1 MTPFMLYPKPLFF
14 LILENTVLYNFD
26 EIIDRRDTGSF
37 KWHYSDDTIPLW
49 VADMDFK
56 TAQPILAA
64 IEQVTQHGIL
74 GYTVPTEPLY
84 QAIIDWHGSRYD
96 LWLDKRDI
104 LFSTGVVPSLVLMM
118 KVFTEA
124 GNAVLINDP
133 IYTPFMTKVLDNNR
147 KLVTSALQEN
157 EGRYYLD
164 LADIEAKIIEH
175 EIKLY
180 LFCNPH
186 NPGGRV
192 WTADELEAL
201 LLICKKHDVAIVSDE
216 IHQDLTLKGHTFTPF
231 LTLATGYEHKM
242 VSLTSMTKTFNI
254 AGIKGSMIFAKDS
267 ALLSKINQQQR
278 LSDEH
283 ELNLFAYTAM
293 HRAYEEGGEWLA
305 QALTYIEAN
314 IDLTIQFLEEHLP
327 KIKVMR
333 PEASYLIWLDCSAY
347 AQDDQLLYDRL
358 RAAKVE
364 LSAGIKYGNEGH
376 LKMRL
381 NVACPKTLLIE
392 GLNRMYTALNIDDFN
407 IVDSI

>member
-1 MTPFMLYPKPLFF
+1 M
-14 LILENTVLYNFD
+14 LYNFD
-26 EIIDRRDTGSF
+26 EIIDRRHTGSL

-56 TAQPILAA
+56 TAEPILKA
-64 IEQVTQHGIL
+64 IEQVAQHGVL
-74 GYTVPTEPLY
+74 GYTLPTEPLY

-96 LWLDKRDI
+96 LALQQQDI
-104 LFSTGVVPSLVLMM
+104 LFSPGVVPSLVLIM

-124 GNAVLINDP
+124 GDSVLINNP

-147 KLVTSALQEN
+147 KLVTSALQEID
-157 EGRYYLD
+157 GKYHLD

-175 EIKLY
+175 KVKLY

-201 LLICKKHDVAIVSDE
+201 LLICKKYDVAIVSDE
-216 IHQDLTLKGHTFTPF
+216 IHQDLTLSGHTFTPF
-231 LTLATGYEHKM
+231 LTLAKGYGHKV

-267 ALLSKINQQQR
+267 VLLSKINQQQR

-283 ELNLFAYTAM
+283 ELNLFAYAAI
-293 HRAYEEGGEWLA
+293 RSAYEQGGEWLA

-314 IDLTIQFLEEHLP
+314 IELTLQFLEEHLP
-327 KIKVMR
+327 KVEVMR

-347 AQDDQLLYDRL
+347 AQDDQVLYDKL
-358 RAAKVE
+358 REAKVE
-364 LSAGIKYGNEGH
+364 LSAGIKYGGEGH

-381 NVACPKTLLIE
+381 NVACPKALLIE
-392 GLNRMYTALNIDDFN
+392 GLNRIHSALNN
-407 IVDSI
+407 AP

>member
-1 MTPFMLYPKPLFF
+1 M
-14 LILENTVLYNFD
+14 LYNFD

-64 IEQVTQHGIL
+64 IEQVAQHGIL

-96 LWLDKRDI
+96 LWLDKQDI
-104 LFSTGVVPSLVLMM
+104 LFSPGVVPSLVLMM

-175 EIKLY
+175 KIKLY

-201 LLICKKHDVAIVSDE
+201 LLICKKHDVAI
-216 IHQDLTLKGHTFTPF
+216 
-231 LTLATGYEHKM
+231 
-242 VSLTSMTKTFNI
+242 
-254 AGIKGSMIFAKDS
+254 
-267 ALLSKINQQQR
+267 
-278 LSDEH
+278 
-283 ELNLFAYTAM
+283 
-293 HRAYEEGGEWLA
+293 
-305 QALTYIEAN
+305 
-314 IDLTIQFLEEHLP
+314 
-327 KIKVMR
+327 
-333 PEASYLIWLDCSAY
+333 
-347 AQDDQLLYDRL
+347 
-358 RAAKVE
+358 
-364 LSAGIKYGNEGH
+364 
-376 LKMRL
+376 
-381 NVACPKTLLIE
+381 
-392 GLNRMYTALNIDDFN
+392 
-407 IVDSI
+407 

>member
-1 MTPFMLYPKPLFF
+1 M
-14 LILENTVLYNFD
+14 LYNFD
-26 EIIDRRDTGSF
+26 EIIDRRNTGSF

-56 TAQPILAA
+56 TTQPILAA
-64 IEQVTQHGIL
+64 IEQVAQHGIL

-96 LWLDKRDI
+96 LWLDKQDI
-104 LFSTGVVPSLVLMM
+104 LFSPGVVPSLVLMM

-124 GNAVLINDP
+124 GDAVLINDP

-147 KLVTSALQEN
+147 KLVTSALKEV
-157 EGRYYLD
+157 EVKYHLD

-175 EIKLY
+175 KVKLY
-180 LFCNPH
+180 LLCNPH

-192 WTADELEAL
+192 WTADELNAL
-201 LLICKKHDVAIVSDE
+201 LSICKKYNVAIVSDE
-216 IHQDLTLKGHTFTPF
+216 IHQDLTLNGHTFTPF
-231 LTLATGYEHKM
+231 LSLAKGYEHKV

-254 AGIKGSMIFAKDS
+254 AGIRGSMIFAKDL
-267 ALLSKINQQQR
+267 ALLNKISQQQR

-283 ELNLFAYTAM
+283 ELNLFAYAAM
-293 HRAYEEGGEWLA
+293 RSAYEQGGEWLA
-305 QALTYIEAN
+305 QALDYIEAN
-314 IDLTIQFLEEHLP
+314 IELTLQFLAQHLP

-347 AQDDQLLYDRL
+347 AQEDQMLYDKL

-364 LSAGIKYGNEGH
+364 LSAGIKYGEEGH

-392 GLNRMYTALNIDDFN
+392 GLNRMHTALNSDDFN

>member
-1 MTPFMLYPKPLFF
+1 M
-14 LILENTVLYNFD
+14 LYNFD

-64 IEQVTQHGIL
+64 IEQVAQHGIL

-96 LWLDKRDI
+96 LWLDKQDI
-104 LFSTGVVPSLVLMM
+104 LFSPGVVPSLVLMM

-133 IYTPFMTKVLDNNR
+133 IYTPFMTKVLDNDR
-147 KLVTSALQEN
+147 KMVTSALKEV
-157 EGRYYLD
+157 EGQYHLD
-164 LADIEAKIIEH
+164 LADIEANIIEH
-175 EIKLY
+175 KVKLY
-180 LFCNPH
+180 LLCNPH

-192 WTADELEAL
+192 WTVDELEAL

-216 IHQDLTLKGHTFTPF
+216 IHQDLTLSGHTFIPF
-231 LTLATGYEHKM
+231 LSLAKGYEHKV

-254 AGIKGSMIFAKDS
+254 AGIRGSMIFAKDL
-267 ALLSKINQQQR
+267 ALLNKISQQQH

-283 ELNLFAYTAM
+283 ELNLFAYAAM
-293 HRAYEEGGEWLA
+293 RSAYEQGGEWLA

-314 IDLTIQFLEEHLP
+314 IELTLQFLAQHLP

-347 AQDDQLLYDRL
+347 AQDDQMLYDAL
-358 RAAKVE
+358 REAKVE

-381 NVACPKTLLIE
+381 NVACPKALLIE
-392 GLNRMYTALNIDDFN
+392 GLTRMHTALNSDAFKQ
-407 IVDSI
+407 

>member
-1 MTPFMLYPKPLFF
+1 M
-14 LILENTVLYNFD
+14 LYNFD
-26 EIIDRRDTGSF
+26 EIIDRRNTGSF

-64 IEQVTQHGIL
+64 IEQVAQHGIL
-74 GYTVPTEPLY
+74 GYTVPTDPLY

-96 LWLDKRDI
+96 LWLDKQDI
-104 LFSTGVVPSLVLMM
+104 LFSPGVVPSLVLMM

-124 GNAVLINDP
+124 GDAVLINDP
-133 IYTPFMTKVLDNNR
+133 IYTPFMTKVLDNGR
-147 KLVTSALQEN
+147 KLVISALEEV
-157 EGRYYLD
+157 EGKYHLD
-164 LADIEAKIIEH
+164 LADIEAKIIKH
-175 EIKLY
+175 KVKLY

-192 WTADELEAL
+192 WIADELEAL

-216 IHQDLTLKGHTFTPF
+216 IHQDLTLSGHTFIPF
-231 LTLATGYEHKM
+231 LTLATGYEHKV

-267 ALLSKINQQQR
+267 KLLSKINHQQH

-293 HRAYEEGGEWLA
+293 RSAYEQGGEWLA

-314 IDLTIQFLEEHLP
+314 IDLTLQFLEERLP

-347 AQDDQLLYDRL
+347 TQDDQMLYDKL

-381 NVACPKTLLIE
+381 NVACPKALLIE
-392 GLNRMYTALNIDDFN
+392 GLNRMHTALNSN
-407 IVDSI
+407 ENCKA

>member
-1 MTPFMLYPKPLFF
+1 
-14 LILENTVLYNFD
+14 VLYNFD

-37 KWHYSDDTIPLW
+37 KWHYTDDTIPLW

-96 LWLDKRDI
+96 LWLEQQDI
-104 LFSTGVVPSLVLMM
+104 LFSPGVVPSLVLMM

-124 GNAVLINDP
+124 GDAVLINDP
-133 IYTPFMTKVLDNNR
+133 IYTPFMSKVLDNNR
-147 KLVTSALQEN
+147 KLVTSALKEV
-157 EGRYYLD
+157 EGKYHLD
-164 LADIEAKIIEH
+164 LADIEAKIIKH
-175 EIKLY
+175 KVKLY

-201 LLICKKHDVAIVSDE
+201 LSICKKHDVAIVSDE
-216 IHQDLTLKGHTFTPF
+216 IHQDLTLSGQTFTPF
-231 LTLATGYEHKM
+231 LTLATGYEHKV

-267 ALLSKINQQQR
+267 ALMSKINQQRR

-283 ELNLFAYTAM
+283 ELNLFAYMAM
-293 HRAYEEGGEWLA
+293 RSAYEQGGEWLA

-314 IDLTIQFLEEHLP
+314 IELTISFLEEHLP

-347 AQDDQLLYDRL
+347 AQDDQMLYDAL
-358 RAAKVE
+358 REAKVE
-364 LSAGIKYGNEGH
+364 LSAGIKYGNKGH

-381 NVACPKTLLIE
+381 NIACPKALLIE
-392 GLNRMYTALNIDDFN
+392 GLNRMHTALNSDA
-407 IVDSI
+407 VKQ

>member
-1 MTPFMLYPKPLFF
+1 M
-14 LILENTVLYNFD
+14 LYNFD
-26 EIIDRRDTGSF
+26 QIIDRRDTGSF
-37 KWHYSDDTIPLW
+37 KWHYTDDTIPLW

-56 TAQPILAA
+56 TVQPILKA

-96 LWLDKRDI
+96 LWLDKQDI
-104 LFSTGVVPSLVLMM
+104 LFSPGVVPSLVLMIQ
-118 KVFTEA
+118 VFTEA
-124 GNAVLINDP
+124 GDAVLINNP
-133 IYTPFMTKVLDNNR
+133 IYTPFMTKVLDNDR
-147 KLVTSALQEN
+147 KLVTSALQEV
-157 EGRYYLD
+157 EGRYHLD
-164 LADIEAKIIEH
+164 LVDIEAKIVEH
-175 EIKLY
+175 KVKLY

-201 LLICKKHDVAIVSDE
+201 LFICKKHDVAIVSDE
-216 IHQDLTLKGHTFTPF
+216 IHQDLTLSGHTFTPF
-231 LTLATGYEHKM
+231 LTLATGYEHKV

-293 HRAYEEGGEWLA
+293 RSAYEQGDEWLA

-314 IDLTIQFLEEHLP
+314 IDLTLQFLEEHLP

-347 AQDDQLLYDRL
+347 AQDDQMLYDKL

-364 LSAGIKYGNEGH
+364 LSAGIKYGGEGH

-381 NVACPKTLLIE
+381 NVACPKALLIE
-392 GLNRMYTALNIDDFN
+392 GLSRMQTALNSDVFN